1 MVTLIS
7 APRLVLLALLAALA
21 LGAGCAVGEGTNPA
35 GGGPGTTA
43 SEQPT
48 GGTGTQTPGTQ
59 APATLYGG
67 QATSSTSGT
76 GGQDG
81 GAAPTGAPHTG
92 AGGTAQGVNLVL
104 LALGGLIAAGGAVTL
119 ALRRRCVG

>member
-1 MVTLIS
+1 MVASIS

-21 LGAGCAVGEGTNPA
+21 LGAGCTVGEGTNPA

-59 APATLYGG
+59 NPATPYGG
-67 QATSSTSGT
+67 QATSSTSG
-76 GGQDG
+76 GQDS
-81 GAAPTGAPHTG
+81 GAVPTGAPHTG